1 MGPIS
6 GPVASALAD
15 IIPKIII
22 IRMHG
27 EIMWEFLWI
36 KEYTNSHM
44 ARKSIL

>member
-1 MGPIS
+1 MAKISGTLFLGPIS

-27 EIMWEFLWI
+27 EIM
-36 KEYTNSHM
+36 
-44 ARKSIL
+44 